1 MTAATKS
8 NYRDLLFEGTEPQ
21 YEQVGKLRM
30 RRYDDLLVAEAAEM
44 EQIDRDRM
52 QAMVHLLSIAK
63 RCAQEKSIPL
73 TEAFE
78 LLQQGT
84 RDPEKSV
91 LIQDYIDEMA
101 LASAGQP
108 LQVATEAR
116 LVTLFIRSRGEILR
130 QKKWQAL
137 EDWQQ
142 DDTLRMPNK
151 LRLQVVEFI
160 NNEREGWPEPGKN
173 DEPAE
178 TTNQT

>member
-1 MTAATKS
+1 MTAVTKS

-21 YEQVGKLRM
+21 YEHVGMFRM
-30 RRYDDLLVAEAAEM
+30 RRYDDLLVAEAAEL
-44 EQIDRDRM
+44 EQVDRDRM

-63 RCAQEKSIPL
+63 RCAQDKKIPL

-78 LLQQGT
+78 LIQQGT

-91 LIQDYIDEMA
+91 LIQEYIDEMA

-108 LQVATEAR
+108 LQVLTEAR
-116 LVTLFIRSRGEILR
+116 VITMFIRSRGEILR

-151 LRLQVVEFI
+151 LRIKMIEFI
-160 NNEREGWPEPGKN
+160 NYEREGWPEAGKK
-173 DEPAE
+173 DEAAE
-178 TTNQT
+178 TTNKT